1 MSQKPEE
8 QLIALST
15 FLKREGLS
23 ASKELVLEFEKKVKP
38 DDIET
43 KELKRYKIAHIKS
56 AIKKFKIPFQKI
68 ERKAASVVQHTF
80 VMKDGKE
87 YIMVRTNSI
96 FSTPYSTNKVLAYFE
111 GQDVFKATK
120 EFVSISREVD
130 EKAEVLD
137 FREPAFRTMMKFVIE
152 SKDNRILK

>member
-80 VMKDGKE
+80 VMKDGKV
-87 YIMVRTNSI
+87 Y
-96 FSTPYSTNKVLAYFE
+96 K
-111 GQDVFKATK
+111 Q
-120 EFVSISREVD
+120 
-130 EKAEVLD
+130 
-137 FREPAFRTMMKFVIE
+137 
-152 SKDNRILK
+152 